1 MGRWGKWQA
10 IEEIY
15 HDVDLL
21 RKKGLYQIRMVDKE
35 NVPISIPRI
44 KGIDSSGILYMG
56 KSIRLRPRIEAFW
69 GGRHSGGGFY
79 YRAYRRLRKYK
90 PYKEH
95 SLQFRVMAVAESD
108 VTVKERSMLQRYFRQ
123 FCELPPFNSTVPGG
137 K

>member
-1 MGRWGKWQA
+1 MERWGKWRA

-15 HDVDLL
+15 NDVDLL
-21 RKKGLYQIRMVDKE
+21 REKGLYQIRMIDKG

-44 KGIDSSGILYMG
+44 KGIDPSGILYMG

-69 GGRHSGGGFY
+69 RGTRSGGFY
-79 YRAYRRLRKYK
+79 YRAYRQLRKYK

-95 SLQFRVMAVAESD
+95 SLQFRVMAVTESD
-108 VTVKERSMLQRYFRQ
+108 LTAKERGMLQRYLHR
-123 FCELPPFNSTVPGG
+123 FCELPPLNSTVPGG

>member
-1 MGRWGKWQA
+1 MARWRKWRA
-10 IEEIY
+10 IEEVY
-15 HDVDLL
+15 YDLDLL
-21 RKKGLYQIRMVDKE
+21 DKEGLYQIRMVDRN

-44 KGIDSSGILYMG
+44 KGIDTEGILYMG
-56 KSIRLRPRIEAFW
+56 KSVRLRPRIEAFW
-69 GGRHSGGGFY
+69 RGSHSGGGFY

-95 SLQFRVMAVAESD
+95 SLQCRVMAITESD
-108 VTVKERSMLQRYFRQ
+108 TTAKERSMLQRYFRR